1 MDSEATRVAEV
12 LSEEFRLALD
22 GYHITV
28 IPAEMDV
35 VLGKITLMVGA
46 QEYERVTIELDR
58 ECPTRDEA
66 MLTAMAGFL
75 NSGGD
80 PERLKELAVEVGNL
94 PHIQPNPYKVVG
106 AYGHVDWVSYYQ
118 HQDGRIFEVH
128 HGLLAEEITQEQLD
142 QALEEDE
149 LDPIERVRLCR
160 GNCECETPEDRSGEA
175 EAPGADRSEE
185 ARPLQEG

>member
-1 MDSEATRVAEV
+1 MAEETVSASKV

-22 GYHITV
+22 GYHVTV

-46 QEYERVTIELDR
+46 REYERAVIELDR

-66 MLTAMAGFL
+66 LLTAMAGFL

-80 PERLKELAVEVGNL
+80 PERIKQLAAEVGVL

-128 HGLLAEEITQEQLD
+128 HGLIAEEISQEQLD

-149 LDPIERVRLCR
+149 LDPVERVKLCR
-160 GNCECETPEDRSGEA
+160 GNCECETPKDRGSEA
-175 EAPGADRSEE
+175 ETSGTGCTEE